1 MLRRYSVLPPACGHF
16 DCFGVVFKALLISFE
31 VWTFFFLKAVYHF
44 PVVSL
49 QPLLP
54 VALPFFFNTPDASF
68 FFSLS
73 CFLSLFQL
81 PLRFNDNLVLR
92 QLRYTGMLETVHI
105 RQSGYNIKYTFKV
118 IHSITLCILFK
129 HLVTLHNNHLE
140 MGKRCPLMSITTPS
154 LLWVWLKY
162 FITQSGWAHCSIHQ
176 SS

>member
-1 MLRRYSVLPPACGHF
+1 MLPPACGHF

-31 VWTFFFLKAVYHF
+31 VWTFFFLKLFIIF
-44 PVVSL
+44 PSSL
-49 QPLLP
+49 CNLCCLS
-54 VALPFFFNTPDASF
+54 LFLFFLTPPDASF

-162 FITQSGWAHCSIHQ
+162 FIVVGLTALSIHLPNLLF
-176 SS
+176 S